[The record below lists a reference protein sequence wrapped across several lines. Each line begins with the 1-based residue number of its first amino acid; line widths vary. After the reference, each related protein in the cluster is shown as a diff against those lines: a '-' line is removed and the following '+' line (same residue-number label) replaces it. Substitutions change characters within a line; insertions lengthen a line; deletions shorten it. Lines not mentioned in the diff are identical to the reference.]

1 MTLLTQKQIEE
12 TMYYGGIKRAKERMA
27 MAEEKGSAERNPYAA
42 TVFRNYVLPLSE
54 VLYKEVMKPTAG
66 RRFAHAQLLRSLDLD
81 TVALLTVRTVLS
93 TLLSKDVK
101 TLRPL
106 GYAVGKI
113 IHCELVLAQ
122 IAHLNPELYHTLAT
136 DFQRKKSK
144 DVRHRMTVFRMQAE
158 KNGLPIEEWD
168 TGARDQVGLYLLDH
182 LARLGMIHI
191 DSPPQEGGKKVAGK
205 RPALEVRLSDD
216 VLETVSQIKGI
227 VELTSPVYGPC
238 VEPPR
243 DWVTWAD
250 GGFHTSDLRR
260 VHPYLVKA
268 HSAARTLLK
277 DHPMPTV
284 LKCANALQRTAWRV
298 NAPILDVVMQVAQ
311 HTNIGEV
318 VTLREEGRPVP
329 PAWLAVTEKGTEL
342 SPAQQE
348 EFIGWKRMM
357 AEWYTKRKLMGV
369 QYGRFYSATRAATT
383 FRDYPALYFVYFA
396 DSRGR
401 FYPLTYGVNPQ
412 GSDLQKAL
420 LQFSEGMTLSTP
432 DAVKWFMI
440 HGANKYGFDK
450 APLLDRAN
458 WHKERHDLLMAIASD
473 PVNNTGWH
481 EADNPLQFLAWVLE
495 YAQYKIDPV
504 GFESRIAVSMDGS
517 CNGLQNFSAM
527 LRDEVGGRATNLTD
541 NKIMEDI
548 YRRVAEAATARM
560 SKVDTAIT
568 VTDVITDV
576 VIEKVKLAMEKA
588 ALGKV
593 LITKWLKHGIDRS
606 SVKRSVMTTPYGVTK
621 RSAIK
626 YVIEDYLRKGKAPIF
641 DPKEY
646 YDAAAVL
653 MDYVWPAIGD
663 VVVKS
668 REAMDWL
675 SKSALVIAKAKEQK
689 EEGVISWI
697 TPSGFLATQAYYET
711 NEYRINT
718 MIHGATRIK
727 VLSESDKPDATK
739 HASGLAPNFVHS
751 MDASHLHLTTVV
763 AVENGIDAL
772 AMIHDDY
779 GTHAAKAEQLF
790 HFIREAFVDMY
801 EQNDPI
807 KDFHN
812 RYPQLTEP
820 PAKGTL
826 DLKQVLKSDYF
837 FS

>member
-1 MTLLTQKQIEE
+1 MTLLTQQQVEN

-27 MAEEKGSAERNPYAA
+27 QAEEKGSAERNPYAA

-54 VLYKEVMKPTAG
+54 VLLQEVMKPVSG
-66 RRFAHAQLLRSLDLD
+66 RRAAHSQLLKALDLD

-93 TLLSKDVK
+93 SLLSGDGQS
-101 TLRPL
+101 LRPL

-122 IAHLNPELYHTLAT
+122 IQHLSPELYHTLAT

-182 LARLGMIHI
+182 LARIGMIHI
-191 DSPPQEGGKKVAGK
+191 DSPPVESSTGKKIAGK
-205 RPALEVRLSDD
+205 RPPLGVRLSTD
-216 VLETVSQIKGI
+216 VLETVSQIKSM
-227 VELTSPVYGPC
+227 VEITSPVYGPC
-238 VEPPR
+238 VEAPC
-243 DWVTWAD
+243 DWTAWDD
-250 GGFHTSDLRR
+250 GGYHTRDMRR

-268 HSAARTLLK
+268 PSASRALLK
-277 DHPMPTV
+277 DHAMPTV
-284 LKCANALQRTAWRV
+284 LKCANALQRTAWRI
-298 NAPILDVVMQVAQ
+298 NAPILDVVMEVAQ

-329 PAWLAVTEKGTEL
+329 PAFLATTEKGADL
-342 SPAQQE
+342 SDVQQQE
-348 EFIGWKRMM
+348 FRDWKRMM
-357 AEWYTKRKLMGV
+357 AEWYTARKLMGV
-369 QYGRFYSATRAATT
+369 QYGRFYSATRAAAT

-440 HGANKYGFDK
+440 HGANKFGFDK
-450 APLLDRAN
+450 APLAARAV
-458 WHKERHDLLMAIASD
+458 WHKERHDMLMDIASD
-473 PVNNTGWH
+473 PSNNTGWH
-481 EADNPLQFLAWVLE
+481 AADNPLQFLAWVLE
-495 YAQYKIDPV
+495 YAAYCIDPQ

-527 LRDEVGGRATNLTD
+527 LRDEVGGQATNLTA
-541 NKIMEDI
+541 NVVMEDI
-548 YRRVAEAATARM
+548 YRRVAEAALKRM
-560 SKVDTAIT
+560 KSDVPKES
-568 VTDVITDV
+568 TDEDEMI
-576 VIEKVKLAMEKA
+576 KA
-588 ALGKV
+588 AVRAGIIV
-593 LITKWLKHGIDRS
+593 KWLQHGIDRS

-621 RSAIK
+621 RSAVK
-626 YVIEDYLRKGKAPIF
+626 YVIEDYLRKGKAPVF

-646 YDAAAVL
+646 YEAASVL

-663 VVVKS
+663 VVIKS

-675 SKSALVIAKAKEQK
+675 SKCAGTIAKGKHPVN
-689 EEGVISWI
+689 EGVVSWV
-697 TPSGFLATQAYYET
+697 TPSGFLATQAYYEAT
-711 NEYRINT
+711 EHRIST
-718 MIHGATRIK
+718 RIHGTTRIK
-727 VLSESDKPDATK
+727 VMSESDNPDSTK

-751 MDASHLHLTTVV
+751 MDASHLHLTT
-763 AVENGIDAL
+763 ALSVENGIDAL

-779 GTHAAKAEQLF
+779 GTHAAKAELLF
-790 HFIREAFVDMY
+790 HLIRESFVTMY
-801 EQNDPI
+801 EENDPI
-807 KDFHN
+807 TDFAS
-812 RYPQLTEP
+812 RYPQCAIP
-820 PAKGTL
+820 PSKGTL

>member
-1 MTLLTQKQIEE
+1 MTLLTQQQVED
-12 TMYYGGIKRAKERMA
+12 TMYYGGIKRAKARMA

-54 VLYKEVMKPTAG
+54 ILFAEVMKPVAG
-66 RRFAHAQLLRSLDLD
+66 RRSAHSQLLRSLDLD
-81 TVALLTVRTVLS
+81 AVALLTVRTVLS
-93 TLLSKDVK
+93 TLLSNDVK

-122 IAHLNPELYHTLAT
+122 IQHLSPELYHTLAT

-158 KNGLPIEEWD
+158 KNGIPIEEWD

-191 DSPPQEGGKKVAGK
+191 DSPPVEATSGKKIAGK
-205 RPALEVRLSDD
+205 RPPLEVRLSDD

-227 VELTSPVYGPC
+227 VEITSPVYGPC

-243 DWVTWAD
+243 DWTTWAD
-250 GGFHTSDLRR
+250 GGFHTSDMRR

-268 HSAARTLLK
+268 PSASRALLK
-277 DHPMPTV
+277 DHAMPRV
-284 LKCANALQRTAWRV
+284 LRAANALQKTAWRV
-298 NAPILDVVMQVAQ
+298 NGEILDVVMQVAQ

-318 VTLREEGRPVP
+318 VTLRDEGRPVP
-329 PAWLAVTEKGTEL
+329 PEWLATTEKGADLTDGQ
-342 SPAQQE
+342 QQE
-348 EFIGWKRMM
+348 FRDWKRLM

-383 FRDYPALYFVYFA
+383 FRDYPELFFVYFA

-420 LQFSEGMTLSTP
+420 LQFAHGMRLDTP
-432 DAVKWFMI
+432 EAVKWFMI
-440 HGANKYGFDK
+440 HGANKFGFDK
-450 APLLDRAN
+450 APLLERAA
-458 WHKERHDLLMAIASD
+458 WYKERHLLLMAMASD

-495 YAQYKIDPV
+495 YAEYMIDPQ

-527 LRDEVGGRATNLTD
+527 LRDEVGGRATNLTN

-548 YRRVAEAATARM
+548 YRRVAEAATKRM
-560 SKVDTAIT
+560 ASPEVAGED
-568 VTDVITDV
+568 D
-576 VIEKVKLAMEKA
+576 EKA
-588 ALGKV
+588 ALRLTIV
-593 LITKWLKHGIDRS
+593 SKWLKQGIDRS
-606 SVKRSVMTTPYGVTK
+606 AVKRSVMTTPYGVTK
-621 RSAIK
+621 RSAVK
-626 YVIEDYLRKGKAPIF
+626 YVIEDYLRKGKAPVF

-646 YDAAAVL
+646 YEAASVL

-663 VVVKS
+663 VVIKS

-675 SKSALVIAKAKEQK
+675 SKCALLISKGKNPVD
-689 EEGVISWI
+689 EGVISWV
-697 TPSGFLATQAYYET
+697 TPSGFLSTQAYYEA
-711 NEYRINT
+711 NEHRIST
-718 MIHGATRIK
+718 RIHGTTRIK
-727 VLSESDKPDATK
+727 VMSESDTPAASK

-751 MDASHLHLTTVV
+751 MDASHLHLTTER
-763 AVENGIDAL
+763 AYENGIDAL

-779 GTHAAKAEQLF
+779 GTHAANAEKLF
-790 HFIREAFVDMY
+790 HLIRECFVDMY

-807 KDFHN
+807 KDFADK
-812 RYPQLTEP
+812 YPQCPIP
-820 PAKGTL
+820 PTKGAL
-826 DLKQVLKSDYF
+826 DLREVLESDYF

>member
-1 MTLLTQKQIEE
+1 MTLLNQEQVES
-12 TMYYGGIKRAKERMA
+12 TMYHGGIKRAKERMA
-27 MAEEKGSAERNPYAA
+27 LAEEKGSAERNPYAA
-42 TVFRNYVLPLSE
+42 TVFRNYVLPLSNILLEE
-54 VLYKEVMKPTAG
+54 VRKPTAG
-66 RRFAHAQLLRSLDLD
+66 RRSAHSQLLRSLDLD
-81 TVALLTVRTVLS
+81 AVALLTVRTVLS
-93 TLLSKDVK
+93 NLLSKDVK

-122 IAHLNPELYHTLAT
+122 IAHLSPDLYHTLAT

-158 KNGLPIEEWD
+158 KNGIPIEEWD

-182 LARLGMIHI
+182 LARLGMLHI
-191 DSPPQEGGKKVAGK
+191 DSPPMENGKKIAGK

-243 DWVTWAD
+243 DWTTWAD
-250 GGFHTSDLRR
+250 GGFHTPDMRR

-268 HSAARTLLK
+268 TSAARALLK
-277 DHPMPTV
+277 DHPMPVV
-284 LKCANALQRTAWRV
+284 LRAANVLQRTAWRV
-298 NAPILDVVMQVAQ
+298 NEPILDVVMQVAQ

-318 VTLREEGRPVP
+318 VTLREEGRPAP
-329 PAWLAVTEKGTEL
+329 PEWLATSEKGADL
-342 SPAQQE
+342 SPTQQA
-348 EFIGWKRMM
+348 EFIGWKRQM
-357 AEWYTKRKLMGV
+357 ADWYTKRKLMGV

-383 FRDYPALYFVYFA
+383 FRDYPELFFVYFA

-420 LQFSEGMTLSTP
+420 LQFAHGMVLDTP

-440 HGANKYGFDK
+440 HGANKFGFDK
-450 APLLDRAN
+450 APLEERAV
-458 WHKERHDLLMAIASD
+458 WYKERHPMLMAIASD
-473 PVNNTGWH
+473 PVNNTAWH
-481 EADNPLQFLAWVLE
+481 EADNPLQFLAWALE
-495 YAQYKIDPV
+495 YAEYRIDPA

-527 LRDEVGGRATNLTD
+527 LRDEVGGKATNLTA
-541 NKIMEDI
+541 NEVMEDI
-548 YRRVAEAATARM
+548 YRRVAEAATSRM
-560 SKVDTAIT
+560 SKADTAPT
-568 VTDVITDV
+568 VTDVITDAV
-576 VIEKVKLAMEKA
+576 VEKVKLAMEKA
-588 ALGKV
+588 ALGEV
-593 LITKWLKHGIDRS
+593 MVAKWLKHGIDRS

-626 YVIEDYLRKGKAPIF
+626 YVIEDYLRKGKAPCF

-646 YDAAAVL
+646 YDAATVL

-675 SKSALVIAKAKEQK
+675 SRCALMIAKSKTPVD
-689 EEGVISWI
+689 EGVISWV
-697 TPSGFLATQAYYET
+697 TPSGFLSTQAYYEAT
-711 NEYRINT
+711 EHRIAT
-718 MIHGATRIK
+718 RIHGATRIK
-727 VLSESDKPDATK
+727 VLSESDTPAATK

-751 MDASHLHLTTVV
+751 MDAAHLHLTTVAAAV
-763 AVENGIDAL
+763 AGISDL

-790 HFIREAFVDMY
+790 HIIRSSFVDMY
-801 EQNDPI
+801 VTHDPI
-807 KDFHN
+807 KDFSD
-812 RYPQLTEP
+812 RYPQCP
-820 PAKGTL
+820 PAPSRGTL
-826 DLKQVLKSDYF
+826 DITEVLRSDYF